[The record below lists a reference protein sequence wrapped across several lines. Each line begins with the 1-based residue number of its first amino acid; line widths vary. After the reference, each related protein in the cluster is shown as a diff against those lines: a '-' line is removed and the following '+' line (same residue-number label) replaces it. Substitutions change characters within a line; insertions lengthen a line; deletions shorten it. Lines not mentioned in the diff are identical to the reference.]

1 MAVANA
7 VAIKEPGRWP
17 SRCHGSIQ
25 HDGQHSA
32 RAVATVVAML
42 WQWPA
47 RWPLQWPSR
56 SQGGGHGGG
65 HQGARVVAIAVPWQR
80 PARWPA
86 QCQGGGHGGGNAVAV
101 ASTVANAVAI
111 KEPGRW
117 PWWWPSR
124 SQGGGHRGAA
134 AASSTMAST
143 VPGRWPWWWQCCG
156 QHGGHQ
162 GARAVAIA
170 VPWWWPRRRGPV
182 CVCPPP
188 QSVTGTFCPPHAD
201 AALVSCGLH
210 RGRFLLSDTTFP
222 GSTTALLKRPPF
234 CPAKRLP
241 PLLPAAPGV
250 AAGVAVL
257 LQASTGRILLT
268 RRAGALSTFPG
279 VWVPPGGHVE
289 PDEELLA
296 GGLREL
302 AEETG
307 LRLAAGTFSWR
318 TLGLWESIYPPRLSQ
333 GLPRRHHIVTYLLLR
348 SAECHRRL
356 EAGMSP
362 SAGEVSA
369 YAWLEPPVLE
379 AIAATE
385 EGAERSGAVPEAL
398 PDAVGITELSG
409 GTTRV
414 PTGTFLSAAG
424 GGQRVSTGTK
434 FALGRWLEARGGARS
449 YTPE

>member
-1 MAVANA
+1 MSVCLCLCVRVWVSCVHVSRVCVSMSACPCVCVHVRVCPCVRVCLSVCPAAGRGRTRRLTPPCGGHASGLGHAPSALAAPMAG
-7 VAIKEPGRWP
+7 PGRVLVHV
-17 SRCHGSIQ
+17 R
-25 HDGQHSA
+25 
-32 RAVATVVAML
+32 R
-42 WQWPA
+42 
-47 RWPLQWPSR
+47 
-56 SQGGGHGGG
+56 GG
-65 HQGARVVAIAVPWQR
+65 AER
-80 PARWPA
+80 PA
-86 QCQGGGHGGGNAVAV
+86 QFG
-101 ASTVANAVAI
+101 
-111 KEPGRW
+111 
-117 PWWWPSR
+117 
-124 SQGGGHRGAA
+124 
-134 AASSTMAST
+134 
-143 VPGRWPWWWQCCG
+143 
-156 QHGGHQ
+156 
-162 GARAVAIA
+162 
-170 VPWWWPRRRGPV
+170 
-182 CVCPPP
+182 

-289 PDEELLA
+289 PDEEVRGQHGDSAWLLA